1 MMVVDEDE
9 EEEEEGP
16 QNILRF
22 ASVDFYHRSKVEN
35 NSWGLNLTPP
45 LVQQHSTFHY
55 HGLKPHI

>member
-1 MMVVDEDE
+1 MMVDDEEEE

-16 QNILRF
+16 QKILRF

-45 LVQQHSTFHY
+45 YFSNIALYITMV
-55 HGLKPHI
+55 